1 MRQLEDAMTKSSFV
15 KNTRRLDKD
24 DPNYGRPQV
33 GGILIDRRLCIV
45 NRLIMCL
52 VTSL

>member
-15 KNTRRLDKD
+15 KDTDRLERD

-33 GGILIDRRLCIV
+33 KELPQI
-45 NRLIMCL
+45 
-52 VTSL
+52 